1 MNYEDEVESYELA
14 MDDHAN
20 MRDLLSTAISDVHD
34 GVVDAEVALDAVY
47 GAIGDVYDD
56 AEQVVEIAKDYLMQD
71 AQDMNDEALTMS
83 DDADSINATVNAI
96 LNDAGVTD
104 VADLED
110 ELTPSAE
117 HQDRVARMRDKVDNE
132 YFD

>member
-1 MNYEDEVESYELA
+1 MTYEDEVESYELA

-20 MRDLLSTAISDVHD
+20 MRDVLSTAIGDVQD
-34 GVVDAEVALDAVY
+34 GVVDAEDALDAVY
-47 GAIGDVYDD
+47 GALDGAYDD
-56 AEQVVEIAKDYLMQD
+56 AEKVVEIAKDYLMKDTQN
-71 AQDMNDEALTMS
+71 MNDEALNLS
-83 DDADSINATVNAI
+83 DTADSINSTVNAI

-104 VADLED
+104 ISDLGD

-117 HQDRVARMRDKVDNE
+117 HEDRVARMRDKVDNE

>member
-1 MNYEDEVESYELA
+1 MSYEDEVESYELA
-14 MDDHAN
+14 MDDHSN
-20 MRDLLSTAISDVHD
+20 MRDLLSTAVSDVQD
-34 GVVDAEVALDAVY
+34 GVVDADVALDAVY
-47 GAIGDVYDD
+47 GALDDAYDD
-56 AEQVVEIAKDYLMQD
+56 AETVVEIAKDYLMRD
-71 AQDMNDEALTMS
+71 AQDMNDEALEMS
-83 DDADSINATVNAI
+83 NAADTINATVNAI
-96 LNDAGVTD
+96 LTDAGVGD